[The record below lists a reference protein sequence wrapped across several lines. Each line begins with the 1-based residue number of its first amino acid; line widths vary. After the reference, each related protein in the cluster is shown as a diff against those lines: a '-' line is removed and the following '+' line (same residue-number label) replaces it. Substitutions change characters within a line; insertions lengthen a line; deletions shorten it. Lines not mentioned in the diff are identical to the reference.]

1 MRISDWSSD
10 VCSSDFW
17 VAPSY
22 LTVAAPG
29 LARPDG
35 LAALAQEIARRGL
48 AFPLV
53 VKPDIGSQGYGV
65 RLVRGPAELG
75 AYLEG
80 FPAGEAFILQDY
92 VDWQGEA
99 GVRHVRPPGEPERT
113 GGVEGKRGGVRVELG
128 GRRNIRKKKKNR
140 N

>member
-1 MRISDWSSD
+1 MSYLQQIPPALQR
-10 VCSSDFW
+10 W

-99 GVRHVRPPGEPERT
+99 GVLYVRLPGEPA
-113 GGVEGKRGGVRVELG
+113 
-128 GRRNIRKKKKNR
+128 GRDRKSTRLNS
-140 N
+140 NP

>member
-53 VKPDIGSQGYGV
+53 VKPDIGSHGYGV
-65 RLVRGPAELG
+65 RLVRGVAELG

-92 VDWQGEA
+92 VDWQGAA
-99 GVRHVRPPGEPERT
+99 GGIYVRLPGGPAGHIFSLSLPPLPHVVGPRT
-113 GGVEGKRGGVRVELG
+113 TT
-128 GRRNIRKKKKNR
+128 
-140 N
+140 

>member
-99 GVRHVRPPGEPERT
+99 GVLSVRLPGDPAGRLFSLGFRSLPPLFGAVCRAAWRE
-113 GGVEGKRGGVRVELG
+113 
-128 GRRNIRKKKKNR
+128 
-140 N
+140 